1 MKSKDLT
8 HDLWKLK
15 SDKVVDQT
23 TENKNIWVYENNQQE
38 TALERVKAM
47 LRSSPEFSEDDLLI
61 SADMDEMVS
70 RDVLQSLKH
79 CQLRHGVLS
88 AALIMPMGN
97 FDLAFRWIMMFV
109 ANLWRPRYHILPI
122 DLTTLCLISLTVLGE
137 LKLCR
142 WVVSLSCFVS
152 SDVCLHWHSWSCC

>member
-1 MKSKDLT
+1 M
-8 HDLWKLK
+8 
-15 SDKVVDQT
+15 
-23 TENKNIWVYENNQQE
+23 YENNQQE

-97 FDLAFRWIMMFV
+97 FDFAFRYIIV
-109 ANLWRPRYHILPI
+109 Q
-122 DLTTLCLISLTVLGE
+122 IS
-137 LKLCR
+137 
-142 WVVSLSCFVS
+142 
-152 SDVCLHWHSWSCC
+152 

>member
-1 MKSKDLT
+1 MKAS
-8 HDLWKLK
+8 

-23 TENKNIWVYENNQQE
+23 SENKNIWVFENNQQE
-38 TALERVKAM
+38 TALERIKAL
-47 LRSSPEFSEDDLLI
+47 LRSSPEFSGDDLLI

-97 FDLAFRWIMMFV
+97 FDLAFR
-109 ANLWRPRYHILPI
+109 
-122 DLTTLCLISLTVLGE
+122 
-137 LKLCR
+137 
-142 WVVSLSCFVS
+142 
-152 SDVCLHWHSWSCC
+152 

>member
-1 MKSKDLT
+1 MKAS
-8 HDLWKLK
+8 

-23 TENKNIWVYENNQQE
+23 SENKNIWVFENNQQE
-38 TALERVKAM
+38 TALKRIKAL
-47 LRSSPEFSEDDLLI
+47 LRSSTEFSGDDLLI

-97 FDLAFRWIMMFV
+97 FDLAFR
-109 ANLWRPRYHILPI
+109 
-122 DLTTLCLISLTVLGE
+122 
-137 LKLCR
+137 
-142 WVVSLSCFVS
+142 
-152 SDVCLHWHSWSCC
+152 

>member
-1 MKSKDLT
+1 MKSKDFM
-8 HDLWKLK
+8 KAS

-23 TENKNIWVYENNQQE
+23 SENKNIWVFENNQQE
-38 TALERVKAM
+38 TALERIKAL
-47 LRSSPEFSEDDLLI
+47 LRSSTEFSGDDLLI

-97 FDLAFRWIMMFV
+97 FDLAFR
-109 ANLWRPRYHILPI
+109 
-122 DLTTLCLISLTVLGE
+122 
-137 LKLCR
+137 
-142 WVVSLSCFVS
+142 
-152 SDVCLHWHSWSCC
+152 

>member
-1 MKSKDLT
+1 MKAS
-8 HDLWKLK
+8 
-15 SDKVVDQT
+15 SDEVVDQT
-23 TENKNIWVYENNQQE
+23 SENKNIWVYEINQQE

-97 FDLAFRWIMMFV
+97 FDLAFR
-109 ANLWRPRYHILPI
+109 
-122 DLTTLCLISLTVLGE
+122 
-137 LKLCR
+137 
-142 WVVSLSCFVS
+142 
-152 SDVCLHWHSWSCC
+152 

>member
-1 MKSKDLT
+1 MVICCPEHNLHIVKRLMKTS
-8 HDLWKLK
+8 

-23 TENKNIWVYENNQQE
+23 SEQKNIWVFEMNQQE
-38 TALERVKAM
+38 TALERVKAL
-47 LRSSPEFSEDDLLI
+47 LRSSSEFSGDDLLI

-97 FDLAFRWIMMFV
+97 FDLAFR
-109 ANLWRPRYHILPI
+109 
-122 DLTTLCLISLTVLGE
+122 
-137 LKLCR
+137 
-142 WVVSLSCFVS
+142 
-152 SDVCLHWHSWSCC
+152 

>member
-1 MKSKDLT
+1 M
-8 HDLWKLK
+8 
-15 SDKVVDQT
+15 
-23 TENKNIWVYENNQQE
+23 YEINQQE

-97 FDLAFRWIMMFV
+97 FDFAFRYIIV
-109 ANLWRPRYHILPI
+109 Q
-122 DLTTLCLISLTVLGE
+122 IS
-137 LKLCR
+137 
-142 WVVSLSCFVS
+142 
-152 SDVCLHWHSWSCC
+152 

>member
-1 MKSKDLT
+1 MKAS
-8 HDLWKLK
+8 

-23 TENKNIWVYENNQQE
+23 SENKNIWVFENNQQE
-38 TALERVKAM
+38 TALQKVKDL
-47 LRSSPEFSEDDLLI
+47 LRSSPEFSGDDLLI

-97 FDLAFRWIMMFV
+97 FDLAFR
-109 ANLWRPRYHILPI
+109 
-122 DLTTLCLISLTVLGE
+122 
-137 LKLCR
+137 
-142 WVVSLSCFVS
+142 
-152 SDVCLHWHSWSCC
+152 